1 MGTLFLV
8 ATPIGNLGDMTHRAI
23 ETLGS
28 VSLIAAEDTRRTRR
42 LLDYFGI
49 DRPMTSYHQFNE
61 RARRDQLLA
70 ALADGDVAIVTDA
83 GTPAIADPAA
93 DLVRAA
99 HAAGFPV
106 SPIPGASSLTA
117 AASASGLIDGPF
129 VMVGFLPRGGE
140 ERKMLLGRAVA
151 TRLPF
156 VVFEAPGRLAPTLE
170 ELLAVAGDRNAVVCR
185 ELTKMHEEVAAGSL
199 SALVD
204 RFSGEVRGEI
214 VIVVGAS
221 EEVDE
226 PQEDAESLV
235 RSLLATGMKASAVAR
250 EAAAMTGRPRSELYA
265 LAEEIRKNEAR

>member
-99 HAAGFPV
+99 HAAGYAV
-106 SPIPGASSLTA
+106 SPIPGASALTA

-156 VVFEAPGRLAPTLE
+156 VVFEAPGRLASTLE

-185 ELTKMHEEVAAGSL
+185 ELTKLHEEVAAGSL

-235 RSLLATGMKASAVAR
+235 RSLLATGMKASAAAR
-250 EAAAMTGRPRSELYA
+250 EAATMTGRPRSELYA
-265 LAEEIRKNEAR
+265 LAEEIKKNEPR